1 MIEFEW
7 CDDGLAT
14 ISGCSLANPPADEP
28 SIGLGRMPP
37 YRSDPLWAEACLHCR
52 IEMRRR
58 GSVVVRAERL
68 HDLVAAE
75 VCCL

>member
-1 MIEFEW
+1 MIEFE
-7 CDDGLAT
+7 CSDDGLAT
-14 ISGCSLANPPADEP
+14 IAGRSLANAPTDEP

-37 YRSDPLWAEACLHCR
+37 YRSDPLWAEACLHCG
-52 IEMRRR
+52 IERGRR

-75 VCCL
+75 VCRL